1 MEYTDLLFTDYKIS
15 TMTTTGTIN
24 TKIDLKTLYNYI
36 EIVDKESVNNGIIY
50 IEYNQNKFDVLTKGQ
65 KIKREPKNRKNKPK
79 KRFQNQ
85 TTMIIKINQNYTNL
99 KLFKNGNIQMTGV
112 KNELVGKQSI
122 DILIEEIRKIY
133 QKDNIIVENIDM
145 LQNKNFEINLINT
158 DFKINKKLK
167 REELH
172 KLMITKYN
180 IISSYEPCI
189 YPGVKIQY
197 FYNQENTDKDGI
209 CKCSGKCSGKG
220 KNNSCG
226 DGNCKKISI
235 LVFQSGSIIITGS
248 SNREQID
255 ETYNFIKKVFTENI
269 EIIKKNNPIY

>member
-1 MEYTDLLFTDYKIS
+1 MEQNDLLFTDYKIS

-24 TKIDLKTLYNYI
+24 TKIDLKTLYDYI
-36 EIVDKESVNNGIIY
+36 EVVDKESVNNGIIY
-50 IEYNQNKFDVLTKGQ
+50 IEYNQNKFDVLTKGE
-65 KIKREPKNRKNKPK
+65 KMKKDPKNRKNKPK

-85 TTMIIKINQNYTNL
+85 TTMIIKVDKSFTNL

-112 KNELVGKQSI
+112 KNEIVGKEAI
-122 DILIEEIRKIY
+122 DTLLEEIKKIY
-133 QKDNIIVENIDM
+133 QKDKTIVDEFDR
-145 LQNKNFEINLINT
+145 LENKNFEINLINT

-197 FYNQENTDKDGI
+197 FYNQENLKKDGI
-209 CKCSGKCSGKG
+209 CKCVGKCNGKG
-220 KNNSCG
+220 KNNSSG
-226 DGNCKKISI
+226 DGNCKR
-235 LVFQSGSIIITGS
+235 FQYWFSKAVLLSLQARVI
-248 SNREQID
+248 
-255 ETYNFIKKVFTENI
+255 EN
-269 EIIKKNNPIY
+269 K